1 MPKLDFSLQVIS
13 PAFVAGAMEKQAE
26 TNLRDREGNTPKH
39 RLIGDEGLRV
49 PSLRGILRFWFRAK
63 EDGSNPQA
71 VFQKEVAIFG
81 DTQSGQGIRMI
92 PTGKSSWQPA
102 QIGTTEEFVSTGGAQ
117 AYLGY
122 GPLNYVSREQEVSS
136 HNKSAFRDAIPEGQV
151 FHFRAIGSTQQLDEL
166 RKCLLLLHLFGGIGS
181 RSRRAWGS
189 VAVIG
194 NFIPAL
200 NKNESIKEWFE
211 RTLELV
217 WPDQSKPSQKPHLP
231 KFSAFFANS
240 AIRISASRGSY
251 KEVMEEFYRQFRAT
265 RLWRTGRQPRSTIA
279 QNDHDWEM
287 RDSTGSDVND
297 VPLRLAFGMPYF
309 PKSREHNWEIEYF
322 GYYPNPKNP
331 GKLEEI
337 DRRASPL
344 FLKVFHGPGQKL
356 YAVALFLKAEFFGE
370 KKVEIGK
377 DQKGKK
383 LPFSSWKAVEEFM
396 NCADWQTIS
405 LP

>member
-1 MPKLDFSLQVIS
+1 MPTLNFSLQVIS
-13 PAFVAGAMEKQAE
+13 PAFVAGAMEKID
-26 TNLRDREGNTPKH
+26 NDGNKPKQ
-39 RLIGDEGLRV
+39 RLIGDDGLRV
-49 PSLRGILRFWFRAK
+49 LSLRGVLRFWFRAK
-63 EDGSNPQA
+63 EDGVKPKT
-71 VFQKEVAIFG
+71 VFEEEAKIFG
-81 DTQSGQGIRMI
+81 DTERGQGVRLIPII
-92 PTGKSSWQPA
+92 PTGQRSWPPTP
-102 QIGTTEEFVSTGGAQ
+102 IGTAKELVSTGGAQ

-122 GPLNYVSREQEVSS
+122 GPLNYVSKEKGVSS
-136 HNKSAFRDAIPEGQV
+136 YNKSAYRDAIPEGTV
-151 FHFRAIGSTQQLDEL
+151 FHFRAIGSTPQLDEL
-166 RKCLLLLHLFGGIGS
+166 KKCLLLLHLFGGVGS

-194 NFIPAL
+194 NFVPAL
-200 NKNESIKEWFE
+200 KKNESLKDWFE

-231 KFSAFFANS
+231 KFSAFFAES

-265 RLWRTGRQPRSTIA
+265 RLWRTGSYPRSTIA
-279 QNDHDWEM
+279 QKDHDWEM

-309 PKSREHNWEIEYF
+309 PKSREHNWEIKYF

-344 FLKVFHGPGQKL
+344 FLKVFRGPDQKL
-356 YAVALFLKAEFFGE
+356 YAIALFLKAEFFGD

-377 DQKGKK
+377 EEKGKK
-383 LPFSSWKAVEEFM
+383 LPFPGWQAVEDFM
-396 NCADWQTIS
+396 NCPSWQTIN